1 MWYASPM
8 ASPPFPQD
16 EWQPLAG
23 HGTRKTGDVAPARAA
38 RCEEPWDDAALARLP
53 ELRAGHLGGQ
63 PRRRFF
69 LPSMLFAATCLSTF
83 WVGTSSWM
91 PLEAMTSWQRVYLNV
106 AAGWAQGIA
115 YMAAL
120 MAILITHEMGHF
132 LFAVRYHIPASYPM
146 FIPLPINPIGTMGAV
161 IGLDGLKADRKQLF
175 DLGLAGPLAGLLV
188 VVPVVCMG
196 IQGLDLESNGPG
208 QLAFHNP
215 LLVKLLIAWL
225 RTDIPADATIGIRQ
239 LNPYFLAGWVGLLIT
254 GLNMLPISQ
263 LDGGHV
269 AYALFG
275 RGAHTVARAFLVV
288 AIVFVVVYI
297 YEAFVWTMML
307 ILVILIGTDHPPTS
321 NDNMQL
327 GRGRTLLGWASL
339 TIPVLCFPLWGID
352 M

>member
-1 MWYASPM
+1 M
-8 ASPPFPQD
+8 ASPQFPQD
-16 EWQPLAG
+16 EWQPRGANEPR
-23 HGTRKTGDVAPARAA
+23 TTDDTAA
-38 RCEEPWDDAALARLP
+38 SGATHRGNAWEDAALARLP
-53 ELRAGHLGGQ
+53 ELRAGDLNGR

-69 LPSMLFAATCLSTF
+69 LPLFLFAATCLSTF
-83 WVGTSSWM
+83 WVGASSWM
-91 PLEAMTSWQRVYLNV
+91 PLDAMTSWQRVYLNIV
-106 AAGWAQGIA
+106 AGWAQGVT
-115 YMAAL
+115 YMMAL

-132 LFAVRYHIPASYPM
+132 LFALRYHIPASYPM

-161 IGLDGLKADRKQLF
+161 IGLDGLKADRRQLF

-188 VVPVVCMG
+188 AVPVVCMG
-196 IQGLDLESNGPG
+196 IQRLDLESQGPG

-215 LLVKLLIAWL
+215 LLVKLLITWL

-239 LNPYFLAGWVGLLIT
+239 LNPFFLAGWVGLLIT

-297 YEAFVWTMML
+297 YDAFVWTMML

-321 NDNMQL
+321 NDHMEL
-327 GRGRTLLGWASL
+327 GRARTVLGMASL
-339 TIPVLCFPLWGID
+339 AIPILCFPLWGID